1 MTMEIITINVIAFFL
16 LCLISSVPVFIAM
29 GTSALLGDY
38 LLGGDNILCNAALG
52 TYGTLN
58 NFVLLAV
65 PLYILAGTLLQQTG
79 LSDRLFKFAA
89 TLVSGMRGGLG
100 GATVIDRKSTRL
112 NSSH

>member
-1 MTMEIITINVIAFFL
+1 
-16 LCLISSVPVFIAM
+16 M

-38 LLGGDNILCNAALG
+38 LLGGDNILRNAALG

-100 GATVIDRKSTRL
+100 VATVIACAIFAAISG
-112 NSSH
+112 SSVATAPTHGLVALPIPTPTGYAH